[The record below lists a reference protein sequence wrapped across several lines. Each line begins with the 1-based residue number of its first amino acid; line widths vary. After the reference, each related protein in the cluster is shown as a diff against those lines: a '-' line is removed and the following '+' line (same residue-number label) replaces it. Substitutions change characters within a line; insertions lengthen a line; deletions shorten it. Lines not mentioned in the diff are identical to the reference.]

1 MMGLSAQEIEN
12 MAADFDAVYTFLRE
26 HYLHSRYEGRNAE
39 WPKGVP
45 EGGTYAELVAR
56 NALEHLEKYGDG
68 MIGPYESRTGRAI
81 HYDANLNILTP
92 DEPPAQ
98 IQRKA
103 GHLTHIYGA

>member
-1 MMGLSAQEIEN
+1 

-56 NALEHLEKYGDG
+56 GALENLEKYGNG
-68 MIGPYESRTGRAI
+68 WVGPYESRTGRVI
-81 HYDANLNILTP
+81 NYDADLNILNP